1 MESMDIDTSNEQ
13 SENKEDTIEIF
24 QEEEN
29 NDFDDDI
36 NEENNISISQYNK
49 KGKKLHTIQSKIKI
63 IKYAKENSRSEA
75 IKKYNVPSS
84 TLSDWFKKE
93 KEFQDLESSKLQN
106 TTLHK
111 GPKVKY
117 QEIYNKFIDFI
128 EFNRKL
134 FNPVT
139 TWSLLLKM
147 YEIEPSRKN
156 MNIKSNM
163 NLIYKFLIKY
173 GYSFRTKTH
182 IGQSMKESSLKDA
195 SLFWNEV
202 YNNRLK
208 YGFNTYGVGN
218 MDETPIFFNMYPNKT
233 IAKKGNKTILIKTQS
248 QEKCRISV
256 ILCITADGEKLPPF
270 LIFKAKEEGYI
281 EKNLSELNLVKNKK
295 CYIACNLNA
304 WSTEKIILRW
314 YKNIWRKYLE
324 SSESLCEGFG
334 YLIMDKAP
342 SHITEESLAI
352 MKNDKNLISF
362 IPAGLTRFIQPLDVS
377 INKPFKDALK
387 KEYINYCINMDEE
400 NLKKT
405 REKMIEFVCKVWY
418 DEYIITKEMIKKSF
432 ICTGI
437 IYDKNQ
443 KEGLFTAWQKMQNE
457 NPIIENDLANDY
469 EEIKAIQEDIESD
482 N

>member
-1 MESMDIDTSNEQ
+1 
-13 SENKEDTIEIF
+13 
-24 QEEEN
+24 
-29 NDFDDDI
+29 
-36 NEENNISISQYNK
+36 
-49 KGKKLHTIQSKIKI
+49 
-63 IKYAKENSRSEA
+63 
-75 IKKYNVPSS
+75 
-84 TLSDWFKKE
+84 
-93 KEFQDLESSKLQN
+93 
-106 TTLHK
+106 LHK

-117 QEIYNKFIDFI
+117 QEIYNKFIDFL

-139 TWSLLLKM
+139 TWSLLLKL

-270 LIFKAKEEGYI
+270 LILKQ
-281 EKNLSELNLVKNKK
+281 KK
-295 CYIACNLNA
+295 
-304 WSTEKIILRW
+304 R
-314 YKNIWRKYLE
+314 
-324 SSESLCEGFG
+324 
-334 YLIMDKAP
+334 
-342 SHITEESLAI
+342 
-352 MKNDKNLISF
+352 
-362 IPAGLTRFIQPLDVS
+362 
-377 INKPFKDALK
+377 
-387 KEYINYCINMDEE
+387 
-400 NLKKT
+400 
-405 REKMIEFVCKVWY
+405 
-418 DEYIITKEMIKKSF
+418 
-432 ICTGI
+432 GI
-437 IYDKNQ
+437 
-443 KEGLFTAWQKMQNE
+443 
-457 NPIIENDLANDY
+457 
-469 EEIKAIQEDIESD
+469 
-482 N
+482 